1 MIDRNTQDMI
11 ILVDRNDREIGYEDK
26 MKPHLEG
33 RLHRAFSVFVFNSD
47 GKMLLQKRAKSKYHS
62 GGLWTNACCS
72 HPRKGEKT
80 DGAAHRRLSEEMG
93 FDCPLEERF
102 TFIYKAKLDRGLT
115 EHEFD
120 HVFTGTYDGEVKP
133 NPEEADGFDWVGI
146 ENLKKDIKMNSRNY
160 TVWFK
165 IALPKV
171 LENL

>member
-1 MIDRNTQDMI
+1 MIDKNTGDMI
-11 ILVDRNDREIGYEDK
+11 ILVDRNDREIGYEEK
-26 MKPHLEG
+26 MKPHFEG

-62 GGLWTNACCS
+62 GGLWTNTCCS

-133 NPEEADGFDWVGI
+133 NPEEADGYDWVSI
-146 ENLKKDIKMNSRNY
+146 ADLKDGMKKNPQNY

-165 IALPKV
+165 IALPKL

>member
-1 MIDRNTQDMI
+1 MIDKNTGDRI
-11 ILVDRNDREIGYEDK
+11 ILVDRNDKEIGYEEK
-26 MKPHLEG
+26 MKPHLGG
-33 RLHRAFSVFVFNSD
+33 RLHRAFSIFVFNSD

-62 GGLWTNACCS
+62 GGLWTNTCCS

-80 DGAAHRRLSEEMG
+80 EESAHRRLSEEMG
-93 FDCPLEERF
+93 FDCGLEEKF
-102 TFIYKAKLDRGLT
+102 NFIYKARLDRGLT

-120 HVFTGTYDGEVKP
+120 HVFFGIYNGKVNP
-133 NPEEADGFDWVGI
+133 NPEEADGFDWVEI
-146 ENLKKDIKMNSRNY
+146 EDLKKDIKMNSQNY